1 MKGRNPTVKEK
12 KHMDKVQQLGCI
24 VCHLSGLEGV
34 PAEIHHIEGKTKQN
48 AHLKVLPLCY
58 EHHRMGVKT
67 DLFVSRHPFKKEF
80 EKRYGSEKLLL
91 FKVMQLLV
99 DDV

>member
-24 VCHLSGLEGV
+24 VCHLSGMESV

-67 DLFVSRHPFKKEF
+67 DLFVSRHPWLLVYKIFLQEIF
-80 EKRYGSEKLLL
+80 SITILL
-91 FKVMQLLV
+91 F
-99 DDV
+99 